1 MSRYFI
7 FFFVFFSQLIITS
20 PYTLVGR
27 SGHTASYMDNKIY
40 FLGGKTVK
48 HLVGTNDFFYLDVSI
63 PFDLDSTLPI
73 FDLSNDARY
82 IDIHSHGISTICGP
96 NKDMIFLIFGIS
108 EESFTYNFII
118 NDQEWDLRSQEPNVR
133 WSSVVCNKNGSY
145 IYVYGSND
153 VNKYKM
159 TIIDTTH
166 GFTVSSDLNIPN
178 SLATAILL
186 QDGRI
191 AYIGKR
197 IDDLWVNFRN
207 IYIYNTNDGTWRNMS
222 TSGIEP
228 SPRYFHTTVLTQ
240 DGLIIIY
247 GGVNNI
253 GPVPDQ
259 ISVLDTKVD
268 PFTWSIPNIDYAP
281 SSAPF
286 SGHTA
291 TLVGN
296 YMIIAFGYYRTATT
310 KSTVLS
316 DQIHMIDVSEKNNYK
331 WVKNFT
337 PLAYPTKSPGAAHA
351 AIIGGTT
358 GGIATV
364 IIIISV
370 SYLLYRRK
378 RTVIYAPQAKHAIN
392 C

>member
-1 MSRYFI
+1 
-7 FFFVFFSQLIITS
+7 
-20 PYTLVGR
+20 
-27 SGHTASYMDNKIY
+27 MDNKIY
-40 FLGGKTVK
+40 FLGGMTKK
-48 HLVGTNDFFYLDVSI
+48 YSGTNDFFYLDVSI
-63 PFDLDSTLPI
+63 PFNLDSTLPI
-73 FDLSNDARY
+73 VDLSNDARQIY
-82 IDIHSHGISTICGP
+82 PHSNGISTICGP
-96 NKDMIFLIFGIS
+96 NKYTIFLIFRIS
-108 EESFTYNFII
+108 EEGFSYYNFII
-118 NDQEWDLRSQEPNVR
+118 NDQEWIPSTLETNVR
-133 WSSVVCNKNGSY
+133 WSSAVCNKNGSY
-145 IYVYGSND
+145 IYVYGRYD
-153 VNKYKM
+153 VNKHM
-159 TIIDTTH
+159 MAIIDTTSW
-166 GFTVSSDLNIPN
+166 GSVSSGLNITY
-178 SLATAILL
+178 LAPAILL
-186 QDGRI
+186 PDGRI
-191 AYIGKR
+191 AYIGKSN
-197 IDDLWVNFRN
+197 IGDISFNFRN

-316 DQIHMIDVSEKNNYK
+316 DQIHMIDVREKNNYK

-370 SYLLYRRK
+370 SYLLYRKK
-378 RTVIYAPQAKHAIN
+378 RTIIYAPQAKHAIN